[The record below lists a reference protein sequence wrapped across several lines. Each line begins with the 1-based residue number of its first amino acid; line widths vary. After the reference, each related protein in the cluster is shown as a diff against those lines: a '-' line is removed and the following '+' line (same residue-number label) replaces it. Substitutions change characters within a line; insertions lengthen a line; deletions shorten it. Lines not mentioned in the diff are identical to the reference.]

1 MVIICVSD
9 NGMTDSGEYGPDCA
23 QLGAL
28 ARSSPVLVHHG
39 VHRGGSRRGERGT
52 RDRTFAGAVGAEP
65 RTSAFVIGDHTVL
78 VADPEMLRLYELIER
93 LARTGLPILIL
104 GESGVGKENVA
115 QAVHAWSAHATAP
128 MVRLNCATLQRPLIE
143 IELFGYERGAFA
155 GAAYGKPGVLERAH
169 GGTLFLDEVDE
180 LPAQAQA
187 KLLRVLENQR
197 VTRLGGTHARAIELR
212 VVAAT
217 SCDLP
222 HAIAADR
229 FRQDLYFRLD
239 GATVVLPPLRA
250 RRREIPILARHFLA
264 AARPR
269 AGGAPIRIST
279 AAMRRL
285 VAHPWPGNIR
295 ELKNAMEYA
304 AALVDHHRVE
314 PWHLP
319 AAMAQE
325 PPVAHANMDETLP
338 AVTRARA
345 GAAIERA
352 AASFRPLA
360 EELRDLEQR
369 RMAEALRAAG
379 GVQRRAAE
387 LIGMPIRTFSCKL
400 AQYGLRGHVRDLA

>member
-1 MVIICVSD
+1 M
-9 NGMTDSGEYGPDCA
+9 
-23 QLGAL
+23 
-28 ARSSPVLVHHG
+28 
-39 VHRGGSRRGERGT
+39 
-52 RDRTFAGAVGAEP
+52 RDRTSTSTVVTES

-93 LARTGLPILIL
+93 LACTRLPILVL

-128 MVRLNCATLQRPLIE
+128 MVRLNCATLQVPLIE

-155 GAAYGKPGVLERAH
+155 GATHGKPGVLERAH
-169 GGTLFLDEVDE
+169 GGTLFLDEVNA
-180 LPAQAQA
+180 LPAPAQA
-187 KLLRVLENQR
+187 KLLRVLEDQR
-197 VTRLGGTHARAIELR
+197 VTRVGGTQARAIDLR

-222 HAIAADR
+222 HAIAAGR

-239 GATVVLPPLRA
+239 GATVALPPLRA

-279 AAMRRL
+279 PAMRRL

-304 AALVDHHRVE
+304 AALVDHDRVE

-325 PPVAHANMDETLP
+325 PPVAQANLGAALP

-345 GAAIERA
+345 GAAIEPTQV
-352 AASFRPLA
+352 SFRPLA

-379 GVQRRAAE
+379 GVKRRAAE
-387 LIGMPIRTFSCKL
+387 LIGMPIRTFSWKL
-400 AQYGLRGHVRDLA
+400 AQYRLPRHGRDLT

>member
-1 MVIICVSD
+1 MVVTCVSD
-9 NGMTDSGEYGPDCA
+9 NSGEYWPDCA

-28 ARSSPVLVHHG
+28 ARSSEVLAHHDAP
-39 VHRGGSRRGERGT
+39 RGGPRRGVRAI
-52 RDRTFAGAVGAEP
+52 RDRTSVSAVVTES

-93 LARTGLPILIL
+93 LACTKLPILIL

-128 MVRLNCATLQRPLIE
+128 MVRLNCATVQVPQIE
-143 IELFGYERGAFA
+143 LELFGYERGAFA
-155 GAAYGKPGVLERAH
+155 GAVHSKPGVFERAH
-169 GGTLFLDEVDE
+169 GGTLFLDEVNA
-180 LPAQAQA
+180 LPAPVQA
-187 KLLRVLENQR
+187 KLLRVLEHQR
-197 VTRLGGTHARAIELR
+197 VTRIGGTQARATVLR

-217 SCDLP
+217 SCDLM
-222 HAIAADR
+222 HAVAAGR

-250 RRREIPILARHFLA
+250 RSREIPILARHFLA

-279 AAMRRL
+279 PAMRRL

-304 AALVDHHRVE
+304 AALVDHDRIE

-325 PPVAHANMDETLP
+325 PPVAQANLGAALP

-345 GAAIERA
+345 GAAFARTQA
-352 AASFRPLA
+352 NFRPLA

-369 RMAEALRAAG
+369 RIVEALRAAG
-379 GVQRRAAE
+379 GVKRRAAE
-387 LIGMPIRTFSCKL
+387 LIGMPIRTFTGKL
-400 AQYGLRGHVRDLA
+400 VQYGLRGHSRDLA